1 MEGMAAYLSC
11 LTSKIFIGSMIERRR
26 DYEKK
31 EPCRDAHKIYVIC
44 EGSSTEPDY
53 FKFFQGLSSNL
64 EIITIPSVDGKTD
77 PVKLKEQAEV
87 KFLNE
92 KCEYELDYRQGDV
105 VWFVIDTDRWEEK
118 DKIKILRSFCEEQ
131 NDNISWTDLKTAK
144 YSAWKVAQSNPSF
157 EIWLYYHAFKN
168 KPTDEAVSKY
178 ASFKE
183 FVGQAFAGGFDFESD
198 PVRISEAIR
207 NSEHNFAKYADS
219 ITKYSSEMHF
229 LGCEIYNF
237 VKGDIRRLRNKLKNG

>member
-1 MEGMAAYLSC
+1 MS
-11 LTSKIFIGSMIERRR
+11 ERRR

-77 PVKLKEQAEV
+77 PVKLKEQAEF

-92 KCEYELDYRQGDV
+92 MCEYELDYRQGDV

-118 DKIKILRSFCEEQ
+118 DKIKIMDFYYRRRNKRIEVRKKKITKRNQE
-131 NDNISWTDLKTAK
+131 N
-144 YSAWKVAQSNPSF
+144 QSP
-157 EIWLYYHAFKN
+157 
-168 KPTDEAVSKY
+168 PTD
-178 ASFKE
+178 
-183 FVGQAFAGGFDFESD
+183 
-198 PVRISEAIR
+198 RIKTE
-207 NSEHNFAKYADS
+207 K
-219 ITKYSSEMHF
+219 
-229 LGCEIYNF
+229 
-237 VKGDIRRLRNKLKNG
+237 

>member
-1 MEGMAAYLSC
+1 MEAYLSC

-92 KCEYELDYRQGDV
+92 MCEYELDYRQGDV
-105 VWFVIDTDRWEEK
+105 VWFVIDTDR
-118 DKIKILRSFCEEQ
+118 
-131 NDNISWTDLKTAK
+131 
-144 YSAWKVAQSNPSF
+144 
-157 EIWLYYHAFKN
+157 
-168 KPTDEAVSKY
+168 
-178 ASFKE
+178 
-183 FVGQAFAGGFDFESD
+183 
-198 PVRISEAIR
+198 
-207 NSEHNFAKYADS
+207 
-219 ITKYSSEMHF
+219 
-229 LGCEIYNF
+229 
-237 VKGDIRRLRNKLKNG
+237 